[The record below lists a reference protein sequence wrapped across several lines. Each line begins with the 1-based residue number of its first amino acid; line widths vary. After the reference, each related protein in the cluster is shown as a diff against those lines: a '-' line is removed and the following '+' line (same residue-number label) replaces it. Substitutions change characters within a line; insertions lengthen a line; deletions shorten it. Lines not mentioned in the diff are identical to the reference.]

1 MLEPSLPLRRRVR
14 RTTGRMLRWVGL
26 GRLVRSS
33 PPIADLGVI
42 GDRSTAAV
50 VTRSGDVVW
59 FCPGRFDAAS
69 LFGALLDPDVGGAWR
84 IELDGSLS
92 AGRRYLGHSGVL
104 ETTLG
109 HKAGTLSVTDW
120 MPLGE
125 AGGPPG
131 AICRRLSAAPAG
143 LAMVLTPRPDHGRRV
158 PNLRAD
164 GPAAVIIDGRH
175 RLQASHPAEVHA
187 GTVVVRVPGGEPSW
201 AVLSDVSTGEAA
213 SGEALGD
220 WQAATEDGWRALAAR
235 CSYDGPF
242 GEAVQSS
249 LRALRLLTYEQTG
262 AVAAAITTS
271 LPEII
276 GGKRN
281 FDYRYSWLRD
291 SGMIVRALIRFEP
304 DGAAARHY
312 LRYVGSLL
320 GTGYQGLLDP
330 VAAVGGERVPPQR
343 RLRVAGYCDGRPNLA
358 GNKAAKQLQLGSLAG
373 FVLAASEVYSHCGGR
388 DGWDAAAAT
397 ADFLGAHWRDPAH
410 GIWEEAK
417 KRHYTSGLVFSA
429 CALERI
435 AEHADTPDRAD
446 GWRRAAAAMR
456 GFVSAR
462 CQRPDGVFGAR
473 PGSRF
478 VDMSAALFPIWD
490 YVEAEDPGM
499 AATIDEL
506 ERQYGLGGGLLH
518 RHLQNQKVTWKEGA
532 FLAGTFWVAHY
543 WVKRGEL
550 AKATEGIGRGLAYA
564 NDLGLFPEEIDP
576 NSGEMLG
583 NIPLGLVH
591 GSFLA
596 AVADLHAAAGS
607 RSGEQRHCE
616 AATAGPARETASRR

>member
-1 MLEPSLPLRRRVR
+1 MLEPSFPLRRRVR
-14 RTTGRMLRWVGL
+14 RTAGRVLRWVGL

-69 LFGALLDPDVGGAWR
+69 LFGSLLDPDVGGAWR
-84 IELDGSLS
+84 IELDGSRP
-92 AGRRYLGHSGVL
+92 ADRRYIGPSGVL

-143 LAMVLTPRPDHGRRV
+143 FAMVLTPRPDNGRRTS
-158 PNLRAD
+158 NLCAD
-164 GPAAVIIDGRH
+164 GPAAVVIDGRH

-187 GTVVVRVPGGEPSW
+187 GAIVVRVPSGEPSW
-201 AVLSDVSTGEAA
+201 AVLSEVSTGEAA
-213 SGEALGD
+213 SAEALGA
-220 WQAATEDGWRALAAR
+220 WQAATEASWSALAAR

-242 GEAVQSS
+242 AEAVQSS
-249 LRALRLLTYEQTG
+249 LRALRLLTFKETG
-262 AVAAAITTS
+262 AIAAAVTTS

-291 SGMIVRALIRFEP
+291 SGMVVRALIRFEP

-312 LRYVGSLL
+312 LRYVDSLL

-330 VAAVGGERVPPQR
+330 AAAVGAGRVPPQR
-343 RLRVAGYCDGRPNLA
+343 MLRVAGYRDGRPNLA

-373 FVLAASEVYSHCGGR
+373 FVLAASEVYAHCGGR

-397 ADFLGAHWRDPAH
+397 ADFLAAHWRDPAH
-410 GIWEEAK
+410 GIWEEAQ

-435 AEHADTPDRAD
+435 AEHADTPARAE
-446 GWRRAAAAMR
+446 GWRAAAAAMR
-456 GFVSAR
+456 AFVSAR
-462 CQRPDGVFGAR
+462 CRRPDGVFGAR
-473 PGSRF
+473 PGSKF
-478 VDMSAALFPIWD
+478 VDMSAALFPVWD
-490 YVEAEDPGM
+490 YVDADDPGM
-499 AATIDEL
+499 AATINEL
-506 ERQYGLGGGLLH
+506 ERQYGLGGGLLL

-550 AKATEGIGRGLAYA
+550 AKATEQIGCGLAYA

-576 NSGEMLG
+576 KSGEMLG

-607 RSGEQRHCE
+607 PSGEQRRCE
-616 AATAGPARETASRR
+616 TAAAAPARESASWR

>member
-1 MLEPSLPLRRRVR
+1 MLEPSSQLRRRLR
-14 RTTGRMLRWVGL
+14 RTAGRVLRRVGL

-42 GDRSTAAV
+42 GDRRTAAV
-50 VTRSGDVVW
+50 VTRAGDVAW

-84 IELDGSLS
+84 IELDGSRAAS
-92 AGRRYLGHSGVL
+92 RRYLGHSGVL
-104 ETTLG
+104 ETTLS
-109 HKAGTLSVTDW
+109 HPAGMLSITDW

-143 LAMVLTPRPDHGRRV
+143 FTLVLTPRPDHGRRV

-164 GPAAVIIDGRH
+164 APAAVIIDGRH
-175 RLQASHPAEVHA
+175 RLQASHPAEIHA
-187 GTVVVRVPGGEPSW
+187 GAVVMRVPGGEPSW
-201 AVLSDVSTGEAA
+201 AVLSEVSTGEKA
-213 SGEALGD
+213 SAEALGA
-220 WQAATEDGWRALAAR
+220 WQAATEDSWRALAAR

-242 GEAVQSS
+242 AEAVQSS

-262 AVAAAITTS
+262 AIAAAVTTS

-343 RLRVAGYCDGRPNLA
+343 RLHVAGYRGGRPNMA
-358 GNKAAKQLQLGSLAG
+358 GNKAAKQLQIGSLAG
-373 FVLAASEVYSHCGGR
+373 FVLAASEVYAHCGGR

-397 ADFLGAHWRDPAH
+397 ADFLAAHWRKPAH
-410 GIWEEAK
+410 GIWEEAQ

-435 AEHADTPDRAD
+435 AEHADTPARAD
-446 GWRRAAAAMR
+446 GWRAAAAAMR
-456 GFVSAR
+456 AFVSAR
-462 CQRPDGVFGAR
+462 CQRPNGVFGAR

-490 YVEAEDPGM
+490 YVDAEEPGM
-499 AATIDEL
+499 AATIGEL

-518 RHLQNQKVTWKEGA
+518 RHLQNRKVTWREGA

-550 AKATEGIGRGLAYA
+550 AKAAEQIRRGLDYS

-576 NSGEMLG
+576 SSGEMLG

-596 AVADLHAAAGS
+596 AVADLHATTGS
-607 RSGEQRHCE
+607 PASTQTGFPEVT
-616 AATAGPARETASRR
+616 TA

>member
-1 MLEPSLPLRRRVR
+1 MLEPSFPLRRRMR
-14 RTTGRMLRWVGL
+14 RTTGRVLRWVGL
-26 GRLVRSS
+26 GRLVGSS
-33 PPIADLGVI
+33 PPIEDLGVI
-42 GDRSTAAV
+42 GDRRTAAV
-50 VTRSGDVVW
+50 VTRAGDVAW
-59 FCPGRFDAAS
+59 FCPGRLDAAS

-84 IELDGSLS
+84 IELDEAHS

-143 LAMVLTPRPDHGRRV
+143 FAMVLTPRPDNGRRV
-158 PNLRAD
+158 PKLYAD
-164 GPAAVIIDGRH
+164 GPTAVIIDGHH
-175 RLQASHPAEVHA
+175 RLQASPPAEVHA
-187 GTVVVRVPGGEPSW
+187 GAVVVHVPGGEPSW
-201 AVLSDVSTGEAA
+201 AVLSEVSTSEAA
-213 SGEALGD
+213 SAEAMGA
-220 WQAATEDGWRALAAR
+220 WQAATEASWRALAAR

-242 GEAVQSS
+242 AEAVQSS
-249 LRALRLLTYEQTG
+249 LRALRLLTYEPTG
-262 AVAAAITTS
+262 AVAAAVTTS

-281 FDYRYSWLRD
+281 YDYRYSWLRD

-312 LRYVGSLL
+312 LRYVDGLL

-330 VAAVGGERVPPQR
+330 VATVGGDRVPPHR
-343 RLRVAGYCDGRPNLA
+343 KLHVAGYRDGRPNLA

-373 FVLAASEVYSHCGGR
+373 FVLAASEVYAHCGGR

-397 ADFLGAHWRDPAH
+397 ADFLAAHWHDRAH
-410 GIWEEAK
+410 GIWEEAQ

-435 AEHADTPDRAD
+435 AEHADTPAQAE
-446 GWRRAAAAMR
+446 GWRAAAAAMR
-456 GFVSAR
+456 AFVSAR
-462 CQRPDGVFGAR
+462 CRRPDGVFGAR
-473 PGSRF
+473 PGSKF
-478 VDMSAALFPIWD
+478 VDMSAALFPVWD
-490 YVEAEDPGM
+490 YVDADDPGM
-499 AATIDEL
+499 AATIGEL

-518 RHLQNQKVTWKEGA
+518 RHLQSQKVTWKEGA

-550 AKATEGIGRGLAYA
+550 AKATEQIGRGLTYA
-564 NDLGLFPEEIDP
+564 NDLGLFPEEIGP
-576 NSGEMLG
+576 KSGEMLG

-591 GSFLA
+591 SSFLA
-596 AVADLHAAAGS
+596 AVADLHA
-607 RSGEQRHCE
+607 GE
-616 AATAGPARETASRR
+616 ETARASNGSARPPKSVLHANRLSQR